1 MGAERGEVLGEVSR
15 RTEVKSAFSLS
26 LRDLLEISPLCFV
39 RNRTLSCL
47 MIGSVRKHSSES
59 EF

>member
-1 MGAERGEVLGEVSR
+1 MGAERGEVLGEVSC

-26 LRDLLEISPLCFV
+26 LRHFLEVSPLCFV
-39 RNRTLSCL
+39 RNRTLSSL
-47 MIGSVRKHSSES
+47 MIESVSKHSSES